1 MAYSL
6 ALPAPL
12 TTAGRD
18 TDDRAMETNPQDT
31 PPPDAALLPLDGFRV
46 LDFTRFL
53 AGPYC
58 TMVLAD
64 LGADVIKLEQPGS
77 GDDARL
83 YGPFI
88 NGESY
93 SFAQVNRGKRSVCL
107 DLKDPRGAALVKA
120 LALRAD
126 LVIESFRPG
135 VARRLGLGYEALRNA
150 DRPDLLYCSISG
162 YGQTGPYQDRPGF
175 DIMAQGVSGLMRMTG
190 HPDGRPAKAGIA
202 VNDLAAGMT
211 AVQAVL
217 AAQLVRQRTGQG
229 QYIDISLVDAVLA
242 WTVWEAGAWFGAGT
256 VATPTGTRH
265 RLSAPY
271 QAYRTKD
278 GYVTIGAGSERLW
291 RRTAAALGLPGLLE
305 DPRFGT
311 PASRI
316 AHVAE
321 LEDEI
326 ERATVTRTTREWT
339 DALDAAGVPAGPV
352 LRYDEALAD
361 PQVEAREMIREME
374 HPLMGRIRALG
385 QPAKYSVSVP
395 GAYHRPPPW
404 LGQHTAQVLTELG
417 LADDAELADLAVA
430 GVSYNAHPERMP

>member
-1 MAYSL
+1 MDRPGSP
-6 ALPAPL
+6 PAPL
-12 TTAGRD
+12 
-18 TDDRAMETNPQDT
+18 
-31 PPPDAALLPLDGFRV
+31 PLEGFRV

-77 GDDARL
+77 GDDSRL

-107 DLKDPRGAALVKA
+107 DLKDPRGAVLAMRI
-120 LALRAD
+120 ALRAD

-135 VARRLGLGYEALRNA
+135 VARRLGLGYDELKA

-162 YGQTGPYQDRPGF
+162 YGQTGPYRDRPGF
-175 DIMAQGVSGLMRMTG
+175 DIMAQGISGLMRMTG

-217 AAQLVRQRTGQG
+217 AAQLLRQRTGEG
-229 QYIDISLVDAVLA
+229 QYIDISLVDALLA
-242 WTVWEAGAWFGAGT
+242 WTVWEAGALFGAGT

-278 GYVTIGAGSERLW
+278 GFITIGAGSERLW
-291 RRTAAALGLPGLLE
+291 RRTAEALGVPGLLD
-305 DPRFGT
+305 DPRFAT
-311 PASRI
+311 PALRI
-316 AHVAE
+316 AHVDE
-321 LEDEI
+321 LEAEI
-326 ERATVTRTTREWT
+326 ELVTATRTTREW
-339 DALDAAGVPAGPV
+339 AGVLEAAGVPAGPV
-352 LRYDEALAD
+352 LSYDEALAD

-374 HPLMGRIRALG
+374 HPLMGRIRTLG
-385 QPAKYSVSVP
+385 QPAKYSVSAP

-417 LADDAELADLAVA
+417 LADAAELADLARA
-430 GVSYNAHPERMP
+430 GVSYDAHPERKP

>member
-1 MAYSL
+1 
-6 ALPAPL
+6 
-12 TTAGRD
+12 
-18 TDDRAMETNPQDT
+18 
-31 PPPDAALLPLDGFRV
+31 
-46 LDFTRFL
+46 
-53 AGPYC
+53 
-58 TMVLAD
+58 MVLAD

-77 GDDARL
+77 GDDSRL

-107 DLKDPRGAALVKA
+107 DLKDPRGAVLAMRI
-120 LALRAD
+120 ALRAD

-135 VARRLGLGYEALRNA
+135 VARRLGLGYDELKA

-162 YGQTGPYQDRPGF
+162 YGQTGPYKDRPGF
-175 DIMAQGVSGLMRMTG
+175 DIMAQGISGLMRMTG

-217 AAQLVRQRTGQG
+217 AAQLLRQRTGEG
-229 QYIDISLVDAVLA
+229 QYIDISLVDALLA
-242 WTVWEAGAWFGAGT
+242 WTVWEAGALFGAGT

-278 GYVTIGAGSERLW
+278 GFITIGAGSERLW
-291 RRTAAALGLPGLLE
+291 RRTTEALGVPGLLD
-305 DPRFGT
+305 DPRFAT
-311 PASRI
+311 PALRI
-316 AHVAE
+316 AHVDE
-321 LEDEI
+321 LEAEI
-326 ERATVTRTTREWT
+326 ELVTATRTTREW
-339 DALDAAGVPAGPV
+339 AGVLEAAGVPAGPV
-352 LRYDEALAD
+352 LSYDEALAD

-374 HPLMGRIRALG
+374 HPLMGRIRTLG
-385 QPAKYSVSVP
+385 QPAKYSVSAP

-417 LADDAELADLAVA
+417 LADAAELADLARA
-430 GVSYNAHPERMP
+430 GVSYDAHPERKP

>member
-1 MAYSL
+1 MQ
-6 ALPAPL
+6 
-12 TTAGRD
+12 
-18 TDDRAMETNPQDT
+18 TNPPDT
-31 PPPDAALLPLDGFRV
+31 PPPDAGAYADTGAGPGAAPLPLDGFRV

-77 GDDARL
+77 GDDSRL

-93 SFAQVNRGKRSVCL
+93 SFAQVNRGKRSVCM

-120 LALRAD
+120 LAVRAD

-135 VARRLGLGYEALRNA
+135 VARRLGLGYQALR
-150 DRPDLLYCSISG
+150 DCGRPDLLYCSISG
-162 YGQTGPYQDRPGF
+162 YGQTGPYKDRPGF

-242 WTVWEAGAWFGAGT
+242 WTIWEAAAWFGAGT

-291 RRTAAALGLPGLLE
+291 RRTAAALGAPGLLE

-311 PASRI
+311 PAARI
-316 AHVAE
+316 AHVDE
-321 LEDEI
+321 LEAEI
-326 ERATVTRTTREWT
+326 ERVTATRTTREWI
-339 DALDAAGVPAGPV
+339 DALDAAGIPAGPV

-374 HPLMGRIRALG
+374 HPLMGRIRTLG

-417 LADDAELADLAVA
+417 LADEAELADLAVA
-430 GVSYNAHPERMP
+430 GVSYNAHPERNP